1 MTTTTTVSP
10 TATSATTRPW
20 RTFLVLALCVG
31 GFATLQNLVVPVLP
45 IIQTDL
51 GTDTAGVT
59 WTVTA
64 WLIAAAV
71 ATPLLGRVGDMVGRR
86 RVLLISLGGVM
97 VGSVLAA
104 IAPNLEVL
112 IAARII
118 QGMGGAMFPLAF
130 GLLRD
135 AFPRERVP
143 SAIGAMSALIA
154 IGGGIGAVLAGPLSE
169 AIGWRGLFLVLLV
182 LSIPGAILARTLVP
196 ESPERSPG
204 RLNIPAALLL
214 SGWLVA
220 LLLPLSDGN
229 AWGWNSPLVI
239 GLFALAAILL
249 VAWIMVE
256 WRSKEP
262 LVDMRTMISPAIWP
276 MNVAAVLVGAVMFS
290 VFAYFPRFVQVPT
303 GTGYGLGATVAES
316 GLLTLPMLATMAVAG
331 FLSGPL
337 GRIIGFRAQIAGA
350 SGLIVASTIALA
362 FVHATTWEVA
372 LWGALFG
379 FGLGLVYS
387 AITSVVVQS
396 VKPTET
402 GVASGMNANLR
413 TIGSSLGVTI
423 MTAIVA
429 GSATGMDFPTEQA
442 YETGFLTVA
451 LIGSGAILVTI
462 VGSILAARRVVDDT
476 AAIEVP
482 VRA

>member
-1 MTTTTTVSP
+1 MSTTLTPERTTARVIN
-10 TATSATTRPW
+10 PW
-20 RTFLVLALCVG
+20 RTFAVLSLCVG
-31 GFATLQNLVVPVLP
+31 AFATLQNLVVPVLP
-45 IIQTDL
+45 VIQDDFT
-51 GTDTAGVT
+51 TSTAGVT
-59 WTVTA
+59 WTMTA

-86 RVLLISLGGVM
+86 RVLLISLVGVM

-104 IAPNLEVL
+104 FAPNLEVL

-135 AFPRERVP
+135 VFPRDRVP
-143 SAIGAMSALIA
+143 SAIGAMSAVIA
-154 IGGGIGAVLAGPLSE
+154 IGGGIGAVLAGPLSTV
-169 AIGWRGLFLVLLV
+169 IGWRGLFLVPLLLSVPGLV
-182 LSIPGAILARTLVP
+182 LARMLVP

-239 GLFALAAILL
+239 GLFALAVVLL
-249 VAWIMVE
+249 VSWIVVE
-256 WRSKEP
+256 WRADQP
-262 LVDMRTMISPAIWP
+262 LVDIRTMISPAIWP
-276 MNVAAVLVGAVMFS
+276 MNVAAVLIGAVMFS

-303 GTGYGLGATVAES
+303 STGYGLGATVAES

-337 GRIIGFRAQIAGA
+337 GRVIGFRAQIAGA
-350 SGLIVASTIALA
+350 SGLIVISTIALA
-362 FVHATTWEVA
+362 FIHATTWQVA
-372 LWGALFG
+372 IAGAVFG

-429 GSATGMDFPTEQA
+429 GSSMGNELPTEQA

-451 LIGSGAILVTI
+451 IIGSGAILVTI

-482 VRA
+482 VAA

>member
-1 MTTTTTVSP
+1 MSTTLAPELTTTPV
-10 TATSATTRPW
+10 TRPW
-20 RTFLVLALCVG
+20 RTFWVLALCVG
-31 GFATLQNLVVPVLP
+31 AFATLQNLVVPVLP
-45 IIQTDL
+45 VIQDDF
-51 GTDTAGVT
+51 GISTAGVT

-86 RVLLISLGGVM
+86 RVLLIALGGVM
-97 VGSVLAA
+97 VGSILAA
-104 IAPNLEVL
+104 FAPNLEVL

-118 QGMGGAMFPLAF
+118 QGVGGAMFPLAF

-135 AFPRERVP
+135 VFPRDRVP
-143 SAIGAMSALIA
+143 SAIGAMSAVIA
-154 IGGGIGAVLAGPLSE
+154 IGGGIGAVLAGPLSTV
-169 AIGWRGLFLVLLV
+169 IGWRGLFLVPLV
-182 LSIPGAILARTLVP
+182 LSVPGLFLARALVP

-204 RLNIPAALLL
+204 RLNVPAALLL

-229 AWGWNSPLVI
+229 VWGWNSPLVI
-239 GLFALAAILL
+239 GLFALAAVLL
-249 VAWIMVE
+249 AAWIWVE
-256 WRSKEP
+256 WRAEQP
-262 LVDMRTMISPAIWP
+262 LVDIRTMISPAIWP
-276 MNVAAVLVGAVMFS
+276 MNIAAVLIGAVMFS

-303 GTGYGLGATVAES
+303 STGYGLGATVAES
-316 GLLTLPMLATMAVAG
+316 GLLTLPMLATMAIAG

-337 GRIIGFRAQIAGA
+337 GRVIGFRAQIAGA
-350 SGLIVASTIALA
+350 SGLIVVSTIALA
-362 FVHATTWEVA
+362 FIHQTTWEVA
-372 LWGALFG
+372 IAAAVFG

-429 GSATGMDFPTEQA
+429 GSSVGNEFPTEQA

-451 LIGSGAILVTI
+451 IIGSGAIIVTI
-462 VGSILAARRVVDDT
+462 IGSVLAARRVVDDT

-482 VRA
+482 V

>member
-1 MTTTTTVSP
+1 MSTTLAPERTT
-10 TATSATTRPW
+10 ARIINPW
-20 RTFLVLALCVG
+20 RTFFVLSLCVG
-31 GFATLQNLVVPVLP
+31 AFATLQNLVVPVLP
-45 IIQTDL
+45 VIQDDFNTS
-51 GTDTAGVT
+51 TAGVT

-86 RVLLISLGGVM
+86 QVLLISLGGVM

-104 IAPNLEVL
+104 FAPNLEVL

-135 AFPRERVP
+135 VFPRDRVP
-143 SAIGAMSALIA
+143 SAIGSMSAIIA
-154 IGGGIGAVLAGPLSE
+154 IGGGIGAVLAGPLSSV
-169 AIGWRGLFLVLLV
+169 IGWRGLFLVPLL
-182 LSIPGAILARTLVP
+182 LSVPGLILARMLVP

-229 AWGWNSPLVI
+229 VWGWNSPLVI
-239 GLFALAAILL
+239 GLFALAAVLL
-249 VAWIMVE
+249 AAWIVVE
-256 WRSKEP
+256 WRAEQP
-262 LVDMRTMISPAIWP
+262 LVDIRTMISPAIWP
-276 MNVAAVLVGAVMFS
+276 MNVAAVLIGAVMFS

-303 GTGYGLGATVAES
+303 STGYGLGATVAES
-316 GLLTLPMLATMAVAG
+316 GLLTLPMLATMAIAG

-337 GRIIGFRAQIAGA
+337 GRVIGFRAQIAGA
-350 SGLIVASTIALA
+350 SGLIVLSTIALA
-362 FVHATTWEVA
+362 FIHATTWQVA
-372 LWGALFG
+372 IAGAVFG

-429 GSATGMDFPTEQA
+429 GSSMGNELPTEQA

-451 LIGSGAILVTI
+451 IIGSGAILVTI
-462 VGSILAARRVVDDT
+462 VGSILASRRVVDDT

-482 VRA
+482 A